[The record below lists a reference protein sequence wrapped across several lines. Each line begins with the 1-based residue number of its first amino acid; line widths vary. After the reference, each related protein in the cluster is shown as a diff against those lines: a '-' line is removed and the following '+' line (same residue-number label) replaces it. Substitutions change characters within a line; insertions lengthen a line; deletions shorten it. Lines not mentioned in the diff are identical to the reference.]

1 MKWWNQLAGKR
12 LVYITLGLT
21 GVCIGLVI
29 GRSVFVAMPLVLL
42 LFSVILVI
50 GRKQSIAYCVASL
63 LVGLL
68 LGNVRGHVFSNS
80 IARYD
85 ALYGTSVTVRGPV
98 VDDPGYND
106 RKMIEFHIG
115 EPIINNT
122 QLPGKVRIRTLRAGT
137 ISRGD
142 IVVASGSLRETLGTG
157 RQGSIGFANVQVLEE
172 DNSLVER
179 IRTRFFSSVFSALPE
194 PQASLGLGYLAG
206 VRSTLPPEFAEALAI
221 VGLTH
226 IVAVSGYNL
235 TIIVQFVKRFFERV
249 SAYQTVFFSIVLIA
263 GFLLVTGWSP
273 SITRAALISVLSLA
287 AWYFGR
293 SFYPLVIIL
302 IGAAV
307 TAFINPLYIWGD
319 VGWYLSFLAFAGV
332 LIIAPLVLLLFGKW
346 GKNILLAVLAETLAA
361 QLVTAPYIAY
371 IFGRISVISPIAN
384 LLVIPFIP
392 LAMLLV
398 FVTGVVGMAS
408 PTLALWVAVPA
419 RILMSFTVWVVEA
432 LAKIPWA
439 QSSLKLQLWQMTV
452 IYTVLGAVTFLS
464 WALYRAR
471 ARRSHSEQID
481 WNLL

>member
-1 MKWWNQLAGKR
+1 MKWWDQLAGRR
-12 LVYITLGLT
+12 LVYISFGLV
-21 GVCIGLVI
+21 GVCVG
-29 GRSVFVAMPLVLL
+29 L
-42 LFSVILVI
+42 LFGKSEQLSVAIALLFTMLFVLV
-50 GRKQSIAYCVASL
+50 GRKQSFAYCLAA
-63 LVGLL
+63 LVLGIL
-68 LGNVRGHVFSNS
+68 LGNLRGHMFATSLE
-80 IARYD
+80 RYNQ
-85 ALYGTSVTVRGPV
+85 LYDTSVTVRGSV

-106 RKMIEFHIG
+106 KKMIEFHVGDPLING
-115 EPIINNT
+115 E

-137 ISRGD
+137 VSRGD
-142 IVVASGSLRETLGTG
+142 VAVASGTLRETLGTG
-157 RQGSIGFANVQVLEE
+157 RQGSIGFATVQVVHE
-172 DNSLVER
+172 DNSFIEK
-179 IRTRFFSSVFSALPE
+179 IRTQFFASVFSALPE

-206 VRSTLPPEFAEALAI
+206 VRSTLPPEFAEALAL

-235 TIIVQFVKRFFERV
+235 TIIVQFVKRFFERT

-332 LIIAPLVLLLFGKW
+332 LIIAPLVLFLFGNW
-346 GKNILLAVLAETLAA
+346 GKNILLAILAETLAA

-398 FVTGVVGMAS
+398 FMTGVVGMVS

-419 RILMSFTVWVVEA
+419 RILMSFTVWVVES

-439 QSSLKLQLWQMTV
+439 QSALELQWWQMIAV
-452 IYTVLGAVTFLS
+452 YGVLLVATLAS
-464 WALYRAR
+464 WLLYRS
-471 ARRSHSEQID
+471 RSQKSKTEQID